1 MREDKLRVWFAP
13 EDIKGGKKIH
23 EQIDKAINHHDKL
36 LIVLSE
42 NSMRSDWVQTEVRK
56 ARKREVEENRRI
68 LFQILLTG
76 KITIYLKRY
85 ISD

>member
-23 EQIDKAINHHDKL
+23 EQIDKAINRHDKL
-36 LIVLSE
+36 IIVLSE

-56 ARKREVEENRRI
+56 ARKREVK
-68 LFQILLTG
+68 
-76 KITIYLKRY
+76 KIDEYYSRFY
-85 ISD
+85 